1 MGAIYLVRH
10 GQASFGAAD
19 YDCLSPLGER
29 QATLLGAA
37 MKARLP
43 SVAAAWCGGMKR
55 HRQTA
60 AACLE
65 AMGATAVPLAVD
77 RGWDEYDHEALV
89 VALVPR
95 YADKAVM
102 ATELAASGD
111 PVRGFQEMF
120 AAAVARW
127 VGGAHD
133 GDYRESW
140 SAFRGRVATALE
152 TAARALGKGEHALV
166 FTSGGPIASV
176 AGTLLDLPH
185 ERHLALA
192 WPMVNG
198 AVTKLLTRGGGAG
211 GVQLSSFNEH
221 SHLERGDER
230 LITYR

>member
-37 MKARLP
+37 LKARLP
-43 SVAAAWCGGMKR
+43 SLTAVWCGGMKR

-60 AACLE
+60 DACLVAME
-65 AMGATAVPLAVD
+65 AAAVPLQID

-89 VALVPR
+89 VAHDPR
-95 YADKAVM
+95 YADKALM
-102 ATELAASGD
+102 AADLAQSAD
-111 PVRGFQEMF
+111 PARTFQQMF

-133 GDYRESW
+133 SDYRESW
-140 SAFRGRVATALE
+140 SAFAARVAAALA
-152 TAARALGKGEHALV
+152 TAARALGKGETALV

-176 AGTLLDLPH
+176 VGTLLGLPH
-185 ERHLALA
+185 ERHLGLA
-192 WPMVNG
+192 WPMANA
-198 AVTKLLTRGGGAG
+198 AVTKLLSRGDTT
-211 GVQLSSFNEH
+211 QLSSFNEH

-230 LITYR
+230 LVTYR